1 MSNLLGAIENNW
13 SSDYIK
19 IDKLASIVKKH
30 IEEELKELSVAELR
44 QAGAPS
50 DPLSSIYRIL
60 GPDPLIGG
68 SYADSA
74 YTGIPQ
80 RFKVEVNNELIDAYL
95 EDLKES
101 TT

>member
-1 MSNLLGAIENNW
+1 M
-13 SSDYIK
+13 
-19 IDKLASIVKKH
+19 ASIVKEH
-30 IEEELKELSVAELR
+30 IEEELKELNVEELR

-50 DPLSSIYRIL
+50 DPLSCIYRL
-60 GPDPLIGG
+60 QGPDPITGG

-80 RFKVEVNNELIDAYL
+80 RFKKEVNNELIDAYL

-101 TT
+101 KDISSK